1 MVDGGV
7 GTRRPA
13 QGCRPGTA
21 CVLFVE
27 DHRDTRVVMSR
38 LLASEGFGVL
48 TAATV
53 ADAKQILATEPVD
66 VLVCDV
72 ELPDGDGCARGA
84 RRRGR
89 AVAVSGHAGAEH
101 EDRCRAAGFAA
112 YLVKPVRWEDLRAAV
127 LAAAAGRRRIGLI
140 ASACPRGLEFRG
152 RGGVNF
158 ELQGRGTERG
168 DGARRRGSGGRSSL
182 SIPAHF

>member
-1 MVDGGV
+1 
-7 GTRRPA
+7 
-13 QGCRPGTA
+13 
-21 CVLFVE
+21 VLFVE

-72 ELPDGDGCARGA
+72 ELPDGDGCALAEHVG
-84 RRRGR
+84 RGR

-127 LAAAAGRRRIGLI
+127 LAAA
-140 ASACPRGLEFRG
+140 
-152 RGGVNF
+152 
-158 ELQGRGTERG
+158 
-168 DGARRRGSGGRSSL
+168 RGS
-182 SIPAHF
+182 AE